1 MTATARPATFPPSG
15 YDPLT
20 RVLHWL
26 AACVILSNAILGFSM
41 VRIAP
46 VDEAAA
52 AEIIRLYTIHKS
64 LGLLSFAVALARI
77 GWAVTGAR
85 RPGPL
90 HPERRIETFAAATVH
105 WSLYGAMLV
114 MPLSGWLYHAASPP
128 FAPIPWPFGQGL
140 PGIEKSP
147 DLALVLRTVHRM
159 SSWVLYGAVAL
170 HLAGA
175 FKHAIVDMDATMARM
190 TSGLG
195 TEAARARTR
204 PLPALAALALWAA
217 SVFAAVQTAPE
228 PEADP
233 FSDIGADALG
243 ETPAP

>member
-1 MTATARPATFPPSG
+1 MPAVRPATSPAFG
-15 YDPLT
+15 YDPVT
-20 RVLHWL
+20 RVIHWL
-26 AACVILSNAILGFSM
+26 AAVVILTNAALGVSM
-41 VRIAP
+41 VRIEP
-46 VDEAAA
+46 VDEATAA
-52 AEIIRLYTIHKS
+52 SIIRLFTIHKS

-128 FAPIPWPFGQGL
+128 YAPIPWPFGQGL
-140 PGIEKSP
+140 PGIERSP
-147 DLALVLRTVHRM
+147 DFALVLRTVHRM
-159 SSWVLYGAVAL
+159 SSRVLYGAVAL

-175 FKHAIVDMDATMARM
+175 FKHAIVNMDATIARM

-195 TEAARARTR
+195 AEATRARTR
-204 PLPALAALALWAA
+204 LLPALAALVLWAA
-217 SVFAAVQTAPE
+217 TVFAAVQTAPE

-233 FSDIGADALG
+233 FSDIGADTLG
-243 ETPAP
+243 EAPAP